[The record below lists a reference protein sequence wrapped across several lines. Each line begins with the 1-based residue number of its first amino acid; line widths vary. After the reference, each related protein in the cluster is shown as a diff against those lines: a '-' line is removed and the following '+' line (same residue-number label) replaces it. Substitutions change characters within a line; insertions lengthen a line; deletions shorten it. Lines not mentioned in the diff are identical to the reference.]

1 MMESYHADA
10 AAAHTVGVRTA
21 AARRRHRSKVL
32 GPRKIS
38 QHALLCNPPDEA
50 RMRYFSRLFAEL
62 DASTATRDKQ
72 AALVRYF
79 VEIAERSARIDNTGD
94 RTAEKSGDKAAAD
107 FTDRS
112 TEQPAHEP
120 ERDAAWAV
128 YFLAGGKPRQTVPT
142 RVLRDTAR
150 AIASL
155 PEWLFEESYQAVG
168 DLAETIAHILPPPKR
183 VSDRGLALWIEER
196 LLALKGESPENI
208 ARHLAEWWDELEPSG
223 RFLLTKLIGGG
234 FRVGVSKLSVT
245 RALATVSGIDPKIVA
260 HRLMGYTDGRA
271 RPSAAT
277 YRALIA
283 PPASAETEGDPSTS
297 HGSHELRG
305 QPYPF
310 FLAHALN
317 EPVERFDA
325 LLGSPD
331 HWQVEWKYDGIR
343 GQLVVRGGEAFLWS
357 RGEDLVTDRFP
368 ELAALAARIP
378 DGTVIDGEILVWRP
392 KADISNDDA
401 SNHDASNHDAVTPDA
416 PAPFADLQTRIGRK
430 TLSKKIL
437 ADKPV
442 VLVAYDLLEQDGID
456 LRNEAQATRRTRLEA
471 LVASVTASD
480 HATAPPTLRLAPV
493 LHAHSWSSFATLR
506 GEARARGVEG
516 FMLKHRDA
524 RYGVGRTKDVG
535 TWWKWKVDPLSVDAV
550 LIYAQ
555 RGHGRRASLYTD
567 FTFAVW
573 DRAQGADVAERAD
586 GPRTLIPFAKAYS
599 GLTDEEMAKV
609 DAIVKK
615 TTIEKFGPVRSV
627 KPTLVFELG
636 FEGIQRSTRHKSGIA
651 VRFPRMLRWRIDKPV
666 EEADTIESLQTLLD
680 AR

>member
-1 MMESYHADA
+1 M
-10 AAAHTVGVRTA
+10 
-21 AARRRHRSKVL
+21 K
-32 GPRKIS
+32 
-38 QHALLCNPPDEA
+38 
-50 RMRYFSRLFAEL
+50 YFSRLFAEL

-79 VEIAERSARIDNTGD
+79 VEIAER
-94 RTAEKSGDKAAAD
+94 KAAAERARPAD
-107 FTDRS
+107 DACDQGDPC
-112 TEQPAHEP
+112 TEH
-120 ERDAAWAV
+120 DAAWAV

-142 RVLRDTAR
+142 RILRETAR
-150 AIASL
+150 TRASL

-168 DLAETIAHILPPPKR
+168 DLAETIAHVLPPPHR
-183 VSDRGLALWIEER
+183 ESELGLAQWVEER
-196 LLALKGESPENI
+196 LLALKGESPETI
-208 ARHLAEWWDELEPSG
+208 ARHLVDWWDELDTAG

-245 RALATVSGIDPKIVA
+245 RALATVSGLDPKIVA

-271 RPSAAT
+271 RPSAAS

-283 PPASAETEGDPSTS
+283 PAGAGDAEASASLSREK
-297 HGSHELRG
+297 RA

-317 EPVERFDA
+317 EPVERFDR
-325 LLGSPD
+325 LLGPVD

-343 GQLVVRGGEAFLWS
+343 GQLVVRGGETSLWS

-368 ELAALAARIP
+368 ELAALGARLP
-378 DGTVIDGEILVWRP
+378 DGTVIDGEILVWR
-392 KADISNDDA
+392 AA
-401 SNHDASNHDAVTPDA
+401 DA

-437 ADKPV
+437 AEKPV
-442 VLVAYDLLEQDGID
+442 VLVAYDLLEADGVD
-456 LRNEAQATRRTRLEA
+456 LRGEPQWARRTRLEA
-471 LVASVTASD
+471 LVATVDDA
-480 HATAPPTLRLAPV
+480 ALRLSPLLCAD
-493 LHAHSWSSFATLR
+493 SWGAFATLR
-506 GEARARGVEG
+506 DEARVRGVEG
-516 FMLKHRDA
+516 FMLKRRDA

-535 TWWKWKVDPLSVDAV
+535 TWWKWKIDPLSVDAV

-573 DRAQGADVAERAD
+573 DRDQDVEPER
-586 GPRTLIPFAKAYS
+586 PRTLIPFAKAYS
-599 GLTDEEMAKV
+599 GLTDEEMARV

-627 KPTLVFELG
+627 KPTQVFELG

-651 VRFPRMLRWRIDKPV
+651 VRFPRMLRWRIDKPID
-666 EEADTIESLQTLLD
+666 EADTLAALEALLRGEATGRIGGAQPGEQD
-680 AR
+680 ALA

>member
-1 MMESYHADA
+1 M
-10 AAAHTVGVRTA
+10 
-21 AARRRHRSKVL
+21 RH
-32 GPRKIS
+32 
-38 QHALLCNPPDEA
+38 
-50 RMRYFSRLFAEL
+50 FSRLFAAL

-72 AALVRYF
+72 AALIRYF
-79 VEIAERSARIDNTGD
+79 TEIAERSARWRLLCD
-94 RTAEKSGDKAAAD
+94 SAD
-107 FTDRS
+107 DQRAGG
-112 TEQPAHEP
+112 AHENFEGDP

-142 RVLRDTAR
+142 RVLREAAR
-150 AIASL
+150 TIASL
-155 PEWLFEESYQAVG
+155 PEWLFDESYQAVG
-168 DLAETIAHILPPPKR
+168 DLAETIACILPPPSR
-183 VSDRGLALWIEER
+183 HSALGLAAWIEGR
-196 LLALKGESPENI
+196 LLPLKGESPEAI
-208 ARHLAEWWDELEPSG
+208 AAQLADWWDELDTAE

-245 RALATVSGIDPKIVA
+245 RALATLSGVDPKIVA
-260 HRLMGYTDGRA
+260 HRLMGYTDTRA
-271 RPSAAT
+271 RPSAAS

-283 PPASAETEGDPSTS
+283 PPRLHDASEADADPSS
-297 HGSHELRG
+297 SRSHELRG

-317 EPVERFDA
+317 EPVERFNA
-325 LLGSPD
+325 LLGSPAD
-331 HWQVEWKYDGIR
+331 WLVEWKYDGIR
-343 GQLVVRGGEAFLWS
+343 GQLVVRSGEAFLWS

-368 ELAALAARIP
+368 ELAALAATIP
-378 DGTVIDGEILVWRP
+378 DGTVIDGEILVWRAP
-392 KADISNDDA
+392 GHAIDGAADRTRIDA
-401 SNHDASNHDAVTPDA
+401 TLHDA
-416 PAPFADLQTRIGRK
+416 PAPFAELQTRIGRK

-437 ADKPV
+437 AEKPV
-442 VLVAYDLLEQDGID
+442 VLVAYDLLEEDGID
-456 LRNEAQATRRTRLEA
+456 LRGEPQSARRARLEA
-471 LVASVTASD
+471 LVTAVNASEVARDPASD
-480 HATAPPTLRLAPV
+480 TAPV
-493 LHAHSWSSFATLR
+493 LRLSPLLDTGSWSAFATLR

-535 TWWKWKVDPLSVDAV
+535 TWWKWKIDPLSVDAV

-573 DRAQGADVAERAD
+573 DREAD
-586 GPRTLIPFAKAYS
+586 GQTDRPRTLVPFAKAYS
-599 GLTDEEMAKV
+599 GLTDQEMTQV

-627 KPTLVFELG
+627 KPTQVFELG

-666 EEADTIESLQTLLD
+666 EEADTIASLQTLLG
-680 AR
+680 R